1 MSSALISVP
10 KPFTIWLSSVYFS
23 LLLTYYDSI
32 QSIVSLD
39 YEILVFT
46 LISLLCKHELCSS
59 IPTLDGSLFAKRH
72 LLSWDLILKIFWQI
86 KVWQLEQYHFIST
99 PDRIFSRE
107 SESRIKNV
115 YLSVCQ
121 SVTKTPQPL
130 RIISKSHHTYQPPC
144 SPTNKPLC
152 ISAIMPICHHA
163 YLQSSQSY
171 ANCGY
176 HLSEFQDFKTA
187 YQAFQNCSQLLN
199 FSACFLWGGGS
210 WCQMKDLIHRN
221 CCAKWFFQIPIVEE
235 KIIFL
240 Q

>member
-86 KVWQLEQYHFIST
+86 KVWHLEQYHFIST

-107 SESRIKNV
+107 SESRMKNV
-115 YLSVCQ
+115 CLSVKLSVCYKNQ
-121 SVTKTPQPL
+121 S
-130 RIISKSHHTYQPPC
+130 
-144 SPTNKPLC
+144 
-152 ISAIMPICHHA
+152 A
-163 YLQSSQSY
+163 SQ
-171 ANCGY
+171 N
-176 HLSEFQDFKTA
+176 H
-187 YQAFQNCSQLLN
+187 
-199 FSACFLWGGGS
+199 
-210 WCQMKDLIHRN
+210 I
-221 CCAKWFFQIPIVEE
+221 
-235 KIIFL
+235 
-240 Q
+240 